1 MLLNKHTLDNGL
13 RIVHAEDKSTQMVT
27 LNVLYKV
34 GSRNESPE
42 HTGFAHLFEHLM
54 FGGSVNIPNYDNP
67 LQLACGDNN
76 AFTTF
81 DYTNYYLTLPAVNV
95 ETGFWLE
102 SDRMLSLA
110 FTPESL
116 EVQRKVV
123 MEEFKQ
129 HYLTPPYGD
138 LQHLMSALAYKVH
151 PYRWPT
157 IGLELSHI
165 ANVQM
170 DEVKDFF
177 FRFYAPNN
185 AILSV
190 VGNISFDETVRLAE
204 KWFGKVPRRNICTAT
219 IPQEPEQTEQRRLT
233 VKRMVP
239 NDVLYMTFPIVGVM
253 HPDFHCCDMI
263 SDILSIGR
271 SCRLNRHLVEERHL
285 FTELDAFVI
294 PHLDPGQLSIIG
306 SPAEGV
312 NIEDAEA
319 AVWEELENL
328 CQNGVSDEEIEK
340 VKNKFETNFMRERSQ
355 RQKLATQL
363 AFYEML
369 GDAEWIDKEIDEYRS
384 ITKERFMSVCRNVLQ
399 KQKANVLHYL
409 SSAKDCPREEEQ

>member
-1 MLLNKHTLDNGL
+1 MKINKHTIDNGL
-13 RIVHAEDKSTQMVT
+13 RIVHVEDKTTQMVT
-27 LNVLYKV
+27 LNILYKV
-34 GSRNESPE
+34 GSRNEDAE

-54 FGGSVNIPNYDNP
+54 FEGSINIPNYDMP
-67 LQLACGDNN
+67 LQLASGDNN
-76 AFTTF
+76 AFTTS
-81 DYTNYYLTLPAVNV
+81 DYTNYYLTVPAVNV

-110 FTPESL
+110 FTDESL

-129 HYLTPPYGD
+129 HYITPPYGD

-157 IGLELSHI
+157 IGLKLDHI
-165 ANVQM
+165 ANVTM

-190 VGNISFDETVRLAE
+190 VGNISFEETVRLTE
-204 KWFGKVPRRNICTAT
+204 KWFGQVPRRNIDAT
-219 IPQEPEQTEQRRLT
+219 PIPQEPEQTQQRRMT
-233 VKRMVP
+233 VKRDVP
-239 NDVLYMTFPIVGVM
+239 SNVIYMSFPIVGVQ

-271 SCRLNRHLVEERHL
+271 SCRLNRHLVEEQHI
-285 FTELDAFVI
+285 FTEIDAFII
-294 PHLDPGQLSIIG
+294 PKLDPGQLCIVG
-306 SPAEGV
+306 SPVEGV
-312 NIEDAEA
+312 SIEEAEA
-319 AVWEELENL
+319 AIWREIDDL
-328 CQNGVSDEEIEK
+328 CQNGISDNELEK
-340 VKNKFETNFMRERSQ
+340 VKNKFETNFMKERLK
-355 RQKLATQL
+355 RNKLAAQL

-369 GDAEWIDKEIDEYRS
+369 GGAELSEHEIEGYRS
-384 ITKERFMSVCRNVLQ
+384 ITKERFISVCRNVM
-399 KQKANVLHYL
+399 KREKSNVLYYL
-409 SSAKDCPREEEQ
+409 SKSEK